1 MKALRETL
9 KETWH
14 FYKKTLI
21 LIAHGSKAYYGW
33 CFLLLAII
41 IIGFIF
47 YLKQHD
53 VGLIATNMNDQVSW
67 GLYIANFTYLVGA
80 AAAAVLLVIPS
91 YVYHFKPIKE
101 IVVLGELFAAS
112 SIVMAILFVMVDLGR
127 LDRVWHM
134 IPFIGSIN
142 FPQSLLAWDVLA
154 LNGYL
159 FLNLLIPVYLLI
171 KFYYRKEPNW
181 KFILPFILLSIP
193 MAVAI
198 HTVTA
203 FLYNGLP
210 ARPFWNASILAP
222 RFLASAFCSGP
233 AIIII
238 IFQIIRK
245 VSVYNIQIEDEALF
259 KISELIAYAMFL
271 NLFLLSAEL
280 YKEYYSQTVHIAS
293 FKYLFEGL
301 HGHNQLVPWIWAA
314 MAMNVIAFFLFLVP
328 HTRKRLSTLNLGCIL
343 IIIGVWIEKGPG
355 FVIPGFVPDP
365 LGEIYVYVPNL
376 LELMVSFGIWATGLL
391 IFTLLMKVAIPI
403 ETGKFC
409 YSKYEKEK
417 TALSFPF
424 NGTSLPPDGFL
435 ITCRTDTTKM
445 VV

>member
-1 MKALRETL
+1 MEKFRETL
-9 KETWH
+9 HETWH
-14 FYKKTLI
+14 FYRRTLT
-21 LIAHGSKAYYGW
+21 LVAEGSGLYYAW
-33 CFLLLAII
+33 CFFLMAII
-41 IIGFIF
+41 VVGFLF

-127 LDRVWHM
+127 LDRFWHM
-134 IPFIGSIN
+134 IPFIGLMN

-159 FLNLLIPVYLLI
+159 FLNLLIPIYLLV

-181 KFILPFILLSIP
+181 KFILPFILASIP

-245 VSVYNIQIEDEALF
+245 VSTSRIEIEDEALF

-271 NLFLLSAEL
+271 NLFLLFAEIF
-280 YKEYYSQTVHIAS
+280 KEYYSQTVHIAS

-301 HGHNQLVPWIWAA
+301 HGHKQLVPWIWTA
-314 MAMNVIAFFLFLVP
+314 MTMNVIAFFMFLIP
-328 HTRKRLSTLNLGCIL
+328 QTRKRLATLNLGCL
-343 IIIGVWIEKGPG
+343 LVIIGVWIEKGPG

-365 LGEIYVYVPNL
+365 LGEIFEYMPNL
-376 LELMVSFGIWATGLL
+376 LELIVSFGIWATGLL

-403 ETGKFC
+403 ETGKFTHTE
-409 YSKYEKEK
+409 YEKEVI
-417 TALSFPF
+417 A
-424 NGTSLPPDGFL
+424 
-435 ITCRTDTTKM
+435 TKPY
-445 VV
+445 

>member
-1 MKALRETL
+1 MEKLREI
-9 KETWH
+9 WH
-14 FYKKTLI
+14 FYRRTLT
-21 LIAHGSKAYYGW
+21 LVATGSKLYYAW
-33 CFLLLAII
+33 CFSLLAII
-41 IIGFIF
+41 IAGFIF
-47 YLKQHD
+47 YLKQHE
-53 VGLIATNMNDQVSW
+53 VGLIATHMNDQVSW

-112 SIVMAILFVMVDLGR
+112 SIIMAILFVMVDLGR
-127 LDRVWHM
+127 IDRFWHM
-134 IPFIGSIN
+134 IPFVGKMN

-159 FLNLLIPVYLLI
+159 FLNLLIPIYLLV

-245 VSVYNIQIEDEALF
+245 VSISHIEIEDEALF

-280 YKEYYSQTVHIAS
+280 FKEYYSQTVHIAS
-293 FKYLFEGL
+293 FRYLFEGL

-314 MAMNVIAFFLFLVP
+314 MVMNVIAFIIFLIP
-328 HTRKRLSTLNLGCIL
+328 QTRKRLTTLNLGCLL
-343 IIIGVWIEKGPG
+343 IIVGVWIEKGPG
-355 FVIPGFVPDP
+355 FVVPGFVPDP
-365 LGEIYVYVPNL
+365 LGEIYEYIPNL
-376 LELMVSFGIWATGLL
+376 VELMVSFGIWATGLL

-403 ETGKFC
+403 VSEKFSH
-409 YSKYEKEK
+409 SKYEKEK
-417 TALSFPF
+417 TAF
-424 NGTSLPPDGFL
+424 
-435 ITCRTDTTKM
+435 
-445 VV
+445 

>member
-1 MKALRETL
+1 MEKVREIL
-9 KETWH
+9 NETWH
-14 FYKKTLI
+14 FYRRTLI
-21 LIAHGSKAYYGW
+21 LVATGSKLYYAW
-33 CFLLLAII
+33 CFFLLAII
-41 IIGFIF
+41 IMGFLF
-47 YLKQHD
+47 YLKQHE

-80 AAAAVLLVIPS
+80 AAAAVLLVVPS

-112 SIVMAILFVMVDLGR
+112 SVIMAVLFVMVDLGR
-127 LDRVWHM
+127 LDRFWHM
-134 IPFIGSIN
+134 IPFIGLMN
-142 FPQSLLAWDVLA
+142 FPQSLLAWDVIA

-159 FLNLLIPVYLLI
+159 VLNIFIPVYLLI
-171 KFYYRKEPNW
+171 KFYYRKKPNW

-193 MAVAI
+193 WAVGI

-245 VSVYNIQIEDEALF
+245 VSDFKLEDEALF

-271 NLFLLSAEL
+271 NLFLLGSEL
-280 YKEYYSQTVHIAS
+280 YKEYYSHSIHMAPVE
-293 FKYLFEGL
+293 YLFEGL
-301 HGHNQLVPWIWAA
+301 HGHNLLVPWIWAA
-314 MAMNVIAFFLFLVP
+314 MTMNVIAFTLFLIP
-328 HTRKRLSTLNLGCIL
+328 RTRKRLTTLNLGCIL

-365 LGEIYVYVPNL
+365 LGEIHEYIPNL
-376 LELMVSFGIWATGLL
+376 LELMVSFGIWAIGLL

-403 ETGKFC
+403 VSEKFS

-417 TALSFPF
+417 AAF
-424 NGTSLPPDGFL
+424 
-435 ITCRTDTTKM
+435 
-445 VV
+445 

>member
-1 MKALRETL
+1 MEKLREL
-9 KETWH
+9 LNETWH
-14 FYKKTLI
+14 FYKRTLI
-21 LIAHGSKAYYGW
+21 LVAKGSQLYYAW
-33 CFLLLAII
+33 CFSLLAII
-41 IIGFIF
+41 VAGFIF
-47 YLKQHD
+47 YLKQHEL
-53 VGLIATNMNDQVSW
+53 GLIATNLNDQVSW

-91 YVYHFKPIKE
+91 YIYHFKPIKE

-127 LDRVWHM
+127 LDRFWHM
-134 IPFIGSIN
+134 IPFIGSMN
-142 FPQSLLAWDVLA
+142 FPASLLAWDVLA

-159 FLNLLIPVYLLI
+159 FLNILIPVYLLV

-181 KFILPFILLSIP
+181 KFILPFILVSIP

-245 VSVYNIQIEDEALF
+245 VSVYNIAIEDEALF

-301 HGHNQLVPWIWAA
+301 HNHKQLVPWIWGA
-314 MAMNVIAFFLFLVP
+314 MTMNVIAFIIFLIP
-328 HTRKRLSTLNLGCIL
+328 ATRKRLTTLNLGCL
-343 IIIGVWIEKGPG
+343 FIIIGVWIEKGLG

-365 LGEIYVYVPNL
+365 LGEIHEYLPNL
-376 LELMVSFGIWATGLL
+376 VELMVSFGIWATGLL

-403 ETGKFC
+403 ETGKFTHTE
-409 YSKYEKEK
+409 YEREVTDYK
-417 TALSFPF
+417 TLIK
-424 NGTSLPPDGFL
+424 TSV
-435 ITCRTDTTKM
+435 R
-445 VV
+445 

>member
-1 MKALRETL
+1 MN
-9 KETWH
+9 ETWH
-14 FYKKTLI
+14 FYKRTLTLVVTGSKLYYAWCFS
-21 LIAHGSKAYYGW
+21 LIAVIIAGS
-33 CFLLLAII
+33 L
-41 IIGFIF
+41 F
-47 YLKQHD
+47 YMKQHEI
-53 VGLIATNMNDQVSW
+53 GLIATNMNDQVSW

-127 LDRVWHM
+127 LDRFWHM
-134 IPFIGSIN
+134 LPIFGWMN

-159 FLNLLIPVYLLI
+159 FLNLLIPIYLLV
-171 KFYYRKEPNW
+171 KFYYRKGPNW

-245 VSVYNIQIEDEALF
+245 VSVHHIEIEDEALF

-280 YKEYYSQTVHIAS
+280 FKEYYSQTVHIAS
-293 FKYLFEGL
+293 FRYLFEGL

-314 MAMNVIAFFLFLVP
+314 MTMNVIAFVIFLIP
-328 HTRKRLSTLNLGCIL
+328 QTRKRLITLNLGCLL

-365 LGEIYVYVPNL
+365 LGEIFEYLPNL

-403 ETGKFC
+403 ETGTFTHTE
-409 YSKYEKEK
+409 YEKGI
-417 TALSFPF
+417 TAFRSRQEGSPK
-424 NGTSLPPDGFL
+424 
-435 ITCRTDTTKM
+435 IKEWH
-445 VV
+445 

>member
-1 MKALRETL
+1 MEKLREILNDTWDFYRRTL
-9 KETWH
+9 
-14 FYKKTLI
+14 TLVVK
-21 LIAHGSKAYYGW
+21 GSKLYYAW
-33 CFLLLAII
+33 CFSLLAII
-41 IIGFIF
+41 IAGFIF
-47 YLKQHD
+47 YLKQHE
-53 VGLIATNMNDQVSW
+53 VGLIATHMNDQVSW

-112 SIVMAILFVMVDLGR
+112 SIIMAILFVMVDLGR
-127 LDRVWHM
+127 IDRFWHM
-134 IPFIGSIN
+134 IPFVGKMN

-159 FLNLLIPVYLLI
+159 FLNLLIPIYLLV

-245 VSVYNIQIEDEALF
+245 VSISHIEIEDEALF

-280 YKEYYSQTVHIAS
+280 FKEYYSQTVHIAS
-293 FKYLFEGL
+293 FRYLFEGL

-314 MAMNVIAFFLFLVP
+314 MVMNVIAFIIFLIP
-328 HTRKRLSTLNLGCIL
+328 QTRKRLTTLNLGCLL
-343 IIIGVWIEKGPG
+343 IIVGVWIEKGPG
-355 FVIPGFVPDP
+355 FVVPGFVPDP
-365 LGEIYVYVPNL
+365 LGEIYEYIPNL
-376 LELMVSFGIWATGLL
+376 VELMVSFGIWATGLL

-403 ETGKFC
+403 VSEKFSH
-409 YSKYEKEK
+409 SKYEKEK
-417 TALSFPF
+417 TAF
-424 NGTSLPPDGFL
+424 
-435 ITCRTDTTKM
+435 
-445 VV
+445 

>member
-1 MKALRETL
+1 MQTLREL
-9 KETWH
+9 LSETWH
-14 FYKKTLI
+14 FYKRTLT
-21 LIAHGSKAYYGW
+21 LVAKGSALYYVW
-33 CFLLLAII
+33 CFSLMAMIA
-41 IIGFIF
+41 IGFLF
-47 YLKQHD
+47 YLKQHEA
-53 VGLIATNMNDQVSW
+53 GLIATNMNDQVSW

-127 LDRVWHM
+127 LDRFWHM
-134 IPFIGSIN
+134 IPFVGLMN

-159 FLNLLIPVYLLI
+159 FLNLLIPIYLLV

-181 KFILPFILLSIP
+181 KLILPFILASIP

-245 VSVYNIQIEDEALF
+245 VSTPKIEIEDEALF
-259 KISELIAYAMFL
+259 KVSELIAYAMFL

-280 YKEYYSQTVHIAS
+280 FKEYYSQTVHVAS
-293 FKYLFEGL
+293 FRYLFEGL

-314 MAMNVIAFFLFLVP
+314 MTMNVIAFFIFLIP
-328 HTRKRLSTLNLGCIL
+328 QTRKRLSTLNIGCLL

-365 LGEIYVYVPNL
+365 LGEIYEYIPNF

-391 IFTLLMKVAIPI
+391 MFTLLMKVAIPI
-403 ETGKFC
+403 ETGEF
-409 YSKYEKEK
+409 SHIEYEKQVITKK
-417 TALSFPF
+417 TLKYT
-424 NGTSLPPDGFL
+424 TSLFKIDNGS
-435 ITCRTDTTKM
+435 RY
-445 VV
+445 

>member
-1 MKALRETL
+1 MEKLRETL
-9 KETWH
+9 NETWH
-14 FYKKTLI
+14 FYRRTLT
-21 LIAHGSKAYYGW
+21 LVAKGTKLYYAW
-33 CFLLLAII
+33 CFSLMAII
-41 IIGFIF
+41 AVGLLF

-127 LDRVWHM
+127 LDRFWHM
-134 IPFIGSIN
+134 IPFIGLMN

-159 FLNLLIPVYLLI
+159 FLNLLIPVYLLV

-181 KFILPFILLSIP
+181 KFILPFILASIP

-245 VSVYNIQIEDEALF
+245 VSTSRIEIEDEALF

-271 NLFLLSAEL
+271 NLFLLFAEIF
-280 YKEYYSQTVHIAS
+280 KEYYSQTVHVAS

-301 HGHNQLVPWIWAA
+301 HGHKQLVPWIWTA
-314 MAMNVIAFFLFLVP
+314 MTMNVIAFFIFLIP
-328 HTRKRLSTLNLGCIL
+328 QTRKRLATLNLGCL
-343 IIIGVWIEKGPG
+343 LVIIGVWIEKGPG

-365 LGEIYVYVPNL
+365 LGEIFEYMPNL
-376 LELMVSFGIWATGLL
+376 LELIVSFGIWATGLL

-403 ETGKFC
+403 ETGKFTHTD
-409 YSKYEKEK
+409 YEKQVI
-417 TALSFPF
+417 
-424 NGTSLPPDGFL
+424 TSKPY
-435 ITCRTDTTKM
+435 
-445 VV
+445 

>member
-1 MKALRETL
+1 MEKLREML
-9 KETWH
+9 NETWH
-14 FYKKTLI
+14 FYKRTLTLVAKGDTLYYAWCFS
-21 LIAHGSKAYYGW
+21 LIA
-33 CFLLLAII
+33 II
-41 IIGFIF
+41 VVGFRF
-47 YLKQHD
+47 YLMQHE
-53 VGLIATNMNDQVSW
+53 VGLIATHMNDQVSW

-112 SIVMAILFVMVDLGR
+112 SIIMAILFVMVDLGR
-127 LDRVWHM
+127 IDRFWHM
-134 IPFIGSIN
+134 IPFVGKMN

-159 FLNLLIPVYLLI
+159 FLNLLIPIYLLV

-245 VSVYNIQIEDEALF
+245 VSISHIEIEDEALF

-280 YKEYYSQTVHIAS
+280 FKEYYSQTVHIAS
-293 FKYLFEGL
+293 FRYLFEGL

-314 MAMNVIAFFLFLVP
+314 MVMNVIAFIIFLIP
-328 HTRKRLSTLNLGCIL
+328 QTRKRLATLNLGCLL

-365 LGEIYVYVPNL
+365 LGEIYEYIPNL

-403 ETGKFC
+403 ETGKFTHTE
-409 YSKYEKEK
+409 YEREVTDYKTLSK
-417 TALSFPF
+417 
-424 NGTSLPPDGFL
+424 TS
-435 ITCRTDTTKM
+435 IR
-445 VV
+445 

>member
-1 MKALRETL
+1 MESLRELL

-21 LIAHGSKAYYGW
+21 LLAKGSKIYYVW
-33 CFLLLAII
+33 CLFLLTII
-41 IIGFIF
+41 AVGVIF
-47 YLKQHD
+47 YWKQHD
-53 VGLIATNMNDQVSW
+53 FGLIATNMSDNVSW
-67 GLYIANFTYLVGA
+67 GLYIANFTYLVGM
-80 AAAAVLLVIPS
+80 AAAAVLLVIPA
-91 YVYHFKPIKE
+91 YIYQFKPIKE

-112 SIVMAILFVMVDLGR
+112 SIIMAILFVMVDLGR

-134 IPFIGSIN
+134 IPFIGLMN
-142 FPQSLLAWDVLA
+142 FPASLLAWDVLV

-159 FLNLLIPVYLLI
+159 LLNLFIPVYLLV

-193 MAVAI
+193 WAVGI

-203 FLYNGLP
+203 FLYNGFA

-233 AIIII
+233 AIIIV

-245 VSVYNIQIEDEALF
+245 VSSMYLEDKALF
-259 KISELIAYAMFL
+259 KIGELIAYAMFL
-271 NLFLLSAEL
+271 NLFLLGAEIF
-280 YKEYYSQTVHIAS
+280 KEYYSNTYHIAS

-301 HGHNQLVPWIWAA
+301 HEHTALVPWIWTA
-314 MAMNVIAFFLFLVP
+314 MAMNVTAFILFLVP
-328 HTRKRLSTLNLGCIL
+328 STRKRLITLNIGCLLVIV
-343 IIIGVWIEKGPG
+343 GVWIEKGPG

-365 LGEIYVYVPNL
+365 LGEIHEYVPNL
-376 LELMVSFGIWATGLL
+376 LELMVSFGIWALGLL

-403 ETGKFC
+403 ETGEFSH
-409 YSKYEKEK
+409 SKYEKEVK
-417 TALSFPF
+417 TLKTP
-424 NGTSLPPDGFL
+424 
-435 ITCRTDTTKM
+435 
-445 VV
+445 